1 MQFQM
6 TTHINVS
13 IIGAS
18 GYSGGELL
26 RLLSSRNDVR
36 INHVTA
42 HTSAGKRV
50 EEVFPQL
57 AGRVELEFESFES
70 VRNGDSDVVF
80 IALPSGEAMNI
91 VPLLQLGERIID
103 LGGDFR
109 LSSAE
114 LYEQFYRHH
123 HTSSHLLAQAVYG
136 LPELNKKLLAQARL
150 VANPGCYPTSAILA
164 LLPALQSNCVAS
176 TGIVINSLS
185 GTSGAGKSGSLE
197 MSFSEINEN
206 IRAYKIGTHQ
216 HIPEIEQALSQA
228 SDKTVSVNF
237 VPHLVPL
244 TRGIYTTVYAD
255 LQQPMNEQHL
265 FNIYKEY
272 YADAPFVR
280 IKQHIPQIKDVAYTN
295 FCDIGFVIEKRTKKL
310 IVISVIDNL
319 MKGAAGQAMQNMNI
333 MFGLPETQGFFPSS
347 ITSNLIEENVYV

>member
-1 MQFQM
+1 M
-6 TTHINVS
+6 TTQINVS

-26 RLLSSRNDVR
+26 RLLSSRNDIC

-42 HTSAGKRV
+42 HTSIGKQV
-50 EEVFPQL
+50 EDVFPQL
-57 AGRVELEFESFES
+57 AGRVELEFESFEAG
-70 VRNGDSDVVF
+70 RNGDSDVVF

-91 VPLLQLGERIID
+91 VPLLKSGERIID

-114 LYEQFYRHH
+114 VYEQFYRHH
-123 HTSSHLLAQAVYG
+123 HTSSHLLTQAVYG
-136 LPELNKKLLAQARL
+136 LPELNKELIAQARL

-164 LLPALQSNCVAS
+164 LLPALRSNLVAS

-185 GTSGAGKSGSLE
+185 GTSGAGKSASLE

-228 SDKTVSVNF
+228 SGKTVSVSF
-237 VPHLVPL
+237 VPHLVPM
-244 TRGIYTTVYAD
+244 TRGIYTTIHAD
-255 LQQPMNEQHL
+255 LQQSIDEQDL
-265 FNIYKEY
+265 FALYKEY
-272 YADAPFVR
+272 YARAPFVR

-310 IVISVIDNL
+310 IIISVLDNL
-319 MKGAAGQAMQNMNI
+319 LKGAAGQAMQNMNI
-333 MFGLPETQGFFPSS
+333 MFGLPETEGFFPSS
-347 ITSNLIEENVYV
+347 ITNKLVEENVYV